1 MGRIEP
7 PFNFNSPLV
16 ASYPPEESGKAL
28 LDSMCE
34 NLGWPSLAGKRLLDF
49 GCGVR
54 FAQTI
59 VNLGLE
65 IGAYTGVDVNA
76 EAIQWLCENVID
88 PRLRFERINMQNQH
102 FNPQGNS
109 MEPGTLARLGLKDFD
124 AACMFSVITHQ
135 KPEDAALIF
144 SELAGCVRPGGQLY
158 FTALIDDAV
167 AEYEEQDEQ
176 PCMMSAYNP
185 EFLSGLARDAGWIV
199 ERIIPRAKFRQPAF
213 ICKRRD

>member
-76 EAIQWLCENVID
+76 EAIQWLRQNVTD
-88 PRLRFERINMQNQH
+88 QRLLFLHLNMKNQLYS
-102 FNPQGNS
+102 PEGGS
-109 MEPGTLARLGLKDFD
+109 LVPGTLARLGLKDFD

-135 KPEDAALIF
+135 KPGDAALIF

-158 FTALIDDAV
+158 FTGLINDAV

-176 PCMMSAYNP
+176 PCVMSAYNP
-185 EFLSGLARDAGWIV
+185 KFLSGLARDAGWIV
-199 ERIIPRAKFRQPAF
+199 ERIIPRAKFHQPAF
-213 ICKRRD
+213 ICRKRD